1 MINLFARIASMN
13 AQNSVEKTSLN
24 CGRHRIFT
32 AVQVDEA
39 YVARP
44 LSCCVILS
52 TFIGLRNLTSTVK
65 LTKVQRHLLCRK
77 RKLKH

>member
-1 MINLFARIASMN
+1 MN

-52 TFIGLRNLTSTVK
+52 TFIGLRNLTSTV
-65 LTKVQRHLLCRK
+65 
-77 RKLKH
+77 